1 MKKTTFTRF
10 SSARVFT
17 LALVCVALCATRV
30 EAQVTTVEVW
40 GVASEE
46 QDVRDIALDGS
57 DVYLSGQK
65 DKGAGFDGRGYFCKH
80 DTGGCSSVPT
90 ENGTFVAVTAGGVEK
105 YSDAW
110 EMDIDGTTLFIASKS
125 KKGSSP
131 AGCLPS
137 GGATDA
143 WIQSFDL
150 ADLTALLNCD
160 NPNLSGNDEGLAVK
174 IIGGDVYWG
183 GTMKST
189 MTSNQS
195 AVFHKQQSN
204 LAHSPRLGFEFT
216 GNKLSELFDIT
227 AGGGLIFVTG
237 RAETNFVTGVC
248 GSVAGA
254 VCSGGK
260 GKKTD
265 AWVAAFDENFN
276 LVWLWQD
283 ASRGKSA
290 GQGIEY
296 VDDGLGNQG
305 LVLVG
310 HYAEDQPCPSYDGV
324 PGSGSELYTQGYV
337 TWLPLTGG
345 IFDEATAGPPTP
357 LLYGDPCVGDTF
369 SDVAV
374 NGTDIYAV
382 GAVLGPEADC
392 NGGHCPSNGFEDA
405 VLVEYTLYPAAVAS
419 LTQVTDR
426 IYEGTA
432 AGGDDS
438 DAFLT
443 VEHDGA
449 NMLYMGGFT
458 QSTDFGKGMDYFV
471 GGPTGIMDSMLVT
484 LAY

>member
-1 MKKTTFTRF
+1 MKKITFTRF
-10 SSARVFT
+10 SSALVFT
-17 LALVCVALCATRV
+17 LALVFAALCATRV
-30 EAQVTTVEVW
+30 EAQLTTVEVW
-40 GVASEE
+40 GDFSEE

-57 DVYLSGQK
+57 DVYLAGQK
-65 DKGAGFDGRGYFCKH
+65 DRGAGFKGRGYFCKH
-80 DTGGCSSVPT
+80 DTGGCSSVLV
-90 ENGTFVAVTAGGVEK
+90 ENGTFEALTGVVEK

-110 EMDIDGTTLFIASKS
+110 EMDIDGGYLFIASKS
-125 KKGSSP
+125 KKRSSP
-131 AGCLPS
+131 AGCPPS

-150 ADLTALLNCD
+150 ADLTTLVNCD
-160 NPNLSGNDEGLAVK
+160 HPDLSGNDEGLAVK

-189 MTSNQS
+189 MSSNQS

-204 LAHSPRLGFEFT
+204 LVHSPRRDFEFT

-227 AGGGLIFVTG
+227 YGGGLIFVTG
-237 RAETNFVTGVC
+237 RADTDFVTDVC
-248 GSVAGA
+248 MPLVGAGA

-265 AWVAAFDENFN
+265 AWVAAFDENLD

-296 VDDGLGNQG
+296 VDDGSGHPG

-324 PGSGSELYTQGYV
+324 PGAGSESYTQGYV

-345 IFDEATAGPPTP
+345 VFDANAAGVVATQE
-357 LLYGDPCVGDTF
+357 LYGDPCVGDTF

-382 GAVLGPEADC
+382 GSVLGPQADC
-392 NGGHCPSNGFEDA
+392 NGHCPSNGFEDA
-405 VLVEYTLYPAAVAS
+405 ILVQYTLNPAGTS
-419 LTQVTDR
+419 LTQVMVR
-426 IYEGTA
+426 GFR
-432 AGGDDS
+432 GSVGDSS
-438 DAFLT
+438 DTFLT
-443 VEHDGA
+443 VEYDGI
-449 NMLYMGGFT
+449 NNKLYMGGFT
-458 QSTDFGKGMDYFV
+458 KSAWFGSNER
-471 GGPTGIMDSMLVT
+471 TGVKDSMLVT
-484 LAY
+484 LTY